1 MQIYLKEIFVMEIR
15 RFEEGDE
22 DRLFR
27 VFFCAVHLIASR
39 DYTAEQVAAWAP
51 VDPDMAAWSDRMRT
65 IRPFV
70 VSVDGEIVGYADVQQ
85 NGYITHFFVSG
96 RHPRRGIG
104 AMLMRRLHEEVE
116 IMGIDRLSAD
126 VSLTAEPFFRHF
138 GFEVVERKQPVRRGV
153 TLDNALMRKALQASA
168 VSSSII
174 TTKPSIK
181 PPVA

>member
-1 MQIYLKEIFVMEIR
+1 MEVR
-15 RFEEGDE
+15 KFEEGDAPQ
-22 DRLFR
+22 LFD
-27 VFFCAVHLIASR
+27 VFFSAVHLVASR

-51 VDPDMAAWSDRMRT
+51 VDSDMAAWADRMRT

-70 VSVDGEIVGYADVQQ
+70 VSVDGEIGGYADVQP

-96 RHPRRGIG
+96 HHPRRGIG
-104 AMLMRRLHEEVE
+104 ALLMRRLHEEAE
-116 IMGIDRLSAD
+116 SLGLDRLSAD

-138 GFEVVERKQPVRRGV
+138 GFEVVERRLPVRRGV
-153 TLDNALMRKALQASA
+153 TLDNALMRKPLQANA